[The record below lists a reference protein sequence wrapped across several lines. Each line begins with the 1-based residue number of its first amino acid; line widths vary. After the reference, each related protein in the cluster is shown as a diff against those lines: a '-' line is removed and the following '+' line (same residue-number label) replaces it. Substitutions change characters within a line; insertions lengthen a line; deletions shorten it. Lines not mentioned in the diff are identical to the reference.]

1 LHGRTEITV
10 SPLSQSFTRDGLT
23 VDVQIYQIGSS
34 EGWTLE
40 VVDDESNSVVWT
52 EPFAS
57 DQAAWDEFISDV
69 ETLGL
74 AAVMNPQDIQ
84 EITVH

>member
-1 LHGRTEITV
+1 MAEPKITV

-23 VDVQIYQIGSS
+23 VDVQIYQIESS